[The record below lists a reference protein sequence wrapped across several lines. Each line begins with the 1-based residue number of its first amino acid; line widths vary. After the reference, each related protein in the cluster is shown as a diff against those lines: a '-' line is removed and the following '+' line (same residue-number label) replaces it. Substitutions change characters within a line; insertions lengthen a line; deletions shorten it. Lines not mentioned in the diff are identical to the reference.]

1 MKIDLHL
8 ALEVLHDIQKNVV
21 DIRAFMKL
29 DLDGIEVAKRVR
41 NIELTVYATVQT
53 LRRGLSCRLQVI
65 LPLCIGR
72 LQRSYYG
79 CGCRDAGSISR
90 GVQGGCGRCCGLSV
104 CLRSWQGWDS
114 ILGSA
119 VYRRVHGKDR
129 AEVSLCED

>member
-1 MKIDLHL
+1 MRIDLHL
-8 ALEVLHDIQKNVV
+8 ALEVLHDVQENVV

-41 NIELTVYATVQT
+41 NIELTVDATVQI
-53 LRRGLSCRLQVI
+53 LRRELSCRLQLI
-65 LPLCIGR
+65 LPLCRGR
-72 LQRSYYG
+72 VRRSYYG

-90 GVQGGCGRCCGLSV
+90 GVRGGCGRYGGPRV
-104 CLRSWQGWDS
+104 CLRGWQGRGG

-119 VYRRVHGKDR
+119 VYRRIHGKDR